1 MEILNL
7 QQGSAEWLA
16 HRSTVKNASDAP
28 AMMGESKHKTRSDLI
43 KERATGITP
52 EVSRDLQRRFDDGHK
67 FEEMARPIAER
78 IIGDELYPV
87 TGVNGEYGASFDGLT
102 MDERFAYE
110 HKTLN
115 NDIRA
120 CTCAADLPL
129 MYRIQME
136 QQLMVSENTEKVL
149 FVASKWTEDF
159 LRNWGMEDEVHFWYE
174 PDLALRQ
181 RIIDGWV
188 QFDKDVA
195 AYVPEEVKVEPV
207 TKAAETLPVPSI
219 VVRGEVTM
227 SNLEEITPEFD
238 RILGAMNTELVTDD
252 HFAQADIDAKACRE
266 AAKNLKLTAQA
277 VVNQIAPVSETVRTL
292 EDYAKKFDALG
303 LTLEKGVKDQKDSL
317 KENAILKA
325 KQDFAAHVAA
335 LEKEIAPL
343 RLSTIAPNFAEAI
356 KGVKTIATMTD
367 RIKTALAQGRADA
380 ETEARDLRAKLGWF
394 NHHAAEHTFLFNDL
408 ATIIRKPSDDFGL
421 LVKTRISEHQN
432 EQERKMEEE
441 RQRIRLEEAAKARLE
456 EADAAHAKALA
467 EEKAKQDEKP
477 AVTTETTQSVIPVSV
492 SSEFVN
498 KDSLKGQVDVFTGE
512 VGSYTGYQQ
521 ITHVSEDTGARLKI
535 GDINNILGFH
545 VTAEFLGKLGHDPI
559 SKERSAVLY
568 RECDF
573 PLICDAIARHVLQ
586 TANSYQQKLAA

>member
-28 AMMGESKHKTRSDLI
+28 AMLGESKYKTRSDLI
-43 KERATGITP
+43 KERATGIAQ
-52 EVSRDLQRRFDDGHK
+52 EVDRNLQRRFDDGHK
-67 FEEMARPIAER
+67 FEALARPIAER

-115 NDIRA
+115 DDIRA

-317 KENAILKA
+317 KQNAILKA
-325 KQDFAAHVAA
+325 KQDFATHVAA

-343 RLSTIAPNFAEAI
+343 RLSTIAPNFSEAI
-356 KGVKTIATMTD
+356 KGVKTIATMND

-380 ETEARDLRAKLGWF
+380 EAEARDLRAKLGWF

-432 EQERKMEEE
+432 EQERKMEAE
-441 RQRIRLEEAAKARLE
+441 RQRIRLEEAAKV
-456 EADAAHAKALA
+456 EAEAKTKALA
-467 EEKAKQDEKP
+467 EEKAKP
-477 AVTTETTQSVIPVSV
+477 ETVLDSSAAPESV
-492 SSEFVN
+492 SRGSDSATATSQAHVGIDISSSNDMTAVANISEGRVVGKVRYFDGTQPSN
-498 KDSLKGQVDVFTGE
+498 EDIIDV
-512 VGSYTGYQQ
+512 VAKAY
-521 ITHVSEDTGARLKI
+521 GAKPE
-535 GDINNILGFH
+535 
-545 VTAEFLGKLGHDPI
+545 TAQKW
-559 SKERSAVLY
+559 
-568 RECDF
+568 
-573 PLICDAIARHVLQ
+573 LQ
-586 TANSYQQKLAA
+586 NAFGMKKAA

>member
-16 HRSTVKNASDAP
+16 HRRTTKNASDAP
-28 AMMGESKHKTRSDLI
+28 AMLGESKYKTRSELI
-43 KERATGITP
+43 KERATGIAQ
-52 EVSRDLQRRFDDGHK
+52 EVDRNLQRRFDDGHK
-67 FEEMARPIAER
+67 FEALARPLAEK
-78 IIGDELYPV
+78 IIGDDLYPV
-87 TGVNGEYGASFDGLT
+87 TGKNGEYGASFDGLT

-149 FVASKWTEDF
+149 FVATQWSGDDCVE
-159 LRNWGMEDEVHFWYE
+159 EVHFWYE
-174 PDLALRQ
+174 PDHFLRQ
-181 RIIDGWV
+181 SIIDGWA

-195 AYVPEEVKVEPV
+195 AYVPEEVKAQPV

-219 VVRGEVTM
+219 VVRGEITT
-227 SNLEEITPEFD
+227 SNLAEITPEFD

-277 VVNQIAPVSETVRTL
+277 VINQIAPVSEAVSTL

-303 LTLEKGVKDQKDSL
+303 LTLEKGVKDQKDAL

-325 KQDFAAHVAA
+325 KQDFAEHVAA

-343 RLSTIAPNFAEAI
+343 RMSIIAPNFAEAI
-356 KGVKTIATMTD
+356 KGVKTIATMND

-380 ETEARDLRAKLGWF
+380 EAEARDLRTKINWF
-394 NHHAAEHTFLFNDL
+394 DEHAAEHKFLFNDL
-408 ATIIRKPSDDFGL
+408 ATIIRKPSDDFAL

-432 EQERKMEEE
+432 EQERKLEAE
-441 RQRIRLEEAAKARLE
+441 RARIRLEEAAKERQE
-456 EADAAHAKALA
+456 ETDAAHAKALA
-467 EEKAKQDEKP
+467 EEKAKEEEKP
-477 AVTTETTQSVIPVSV
+477 AITTETTQSAVPASVISGVDMAKGPDRTATRNVRYFEGTQP
-492 SSEFVN
+492 SSEEII
-498 KDSLKGQVDVFTGE
+498 DVVAKAYGAKP
-512 VGSYTGYQQ
+512 
-521 ITHVSEDTGARLKI
+521 DTAK
-535 GDINNILGFH
+535 
-545 VTAEFLGKLGHDPI
+545 KW
-559 SKERSAVLY
+559 
-568 RECDF
+568 
-573 PLICDAIARHVLQ
+573 LQ
-586 TANSYQQKLAA
+586 TAFGMKAAA